1 VLNWPLELYP
11 VDRKTRKNIKTD
23 KFAEEVGHTFE
34 FLTSHTAETKRY
46 VAIGLAVL
54 LVAGG
59 IYYYVRHQAGVREE
73 ALAAFIKIDNA
84 SISTTPQPPNL
95 NFATQEEKD
104 KARSK
109 ALNDLKTKYHGT
121 QEGSIAG
128 MFLAADEVDKSNY
141 AQAEKLYRDVMDSA
155 PSEYSSLARV
165 SLAQVLAAQGKTAE
179 AEKLMNNL
187 IDHPTAMVSKEQATL
202 QLAQIL
208 IPTDPAK
215 ARKLL
220 QPLTTAR
227 TAISKAAID
236 EMGKVP
242 QTN

>member
-1 VLNWPLELYP
+1 M
-11 VDRKTRKNIKTD
+11 DRKTRKDIKTD
-23 KFAEEVGHTFE
+23 KFAEEIGHTFE

-46 VAIGLAVL
+46 AAIGLAVI

-59 IYYYVRHQAGVREE
+59 IYYYVHHQAGVREE
-73 ALAAFIKIDNA
+73 ALAAAIKIDNA
-84 SISTTPQPPNL
+84 QISTTPQPPNL
-95 NFATQEEKD
+95 TFATQEEKD
-104 KARSK
+104 KARAK

-128 MFLAADEVDKSNY
+128 MFLAADEADKSNY

-155 PSEYSSLARV
+155 PAEYSSLARV
-165 SLAQVLAAQGKTAE
+165 SLAQVLAAQGKTAD
-179 AEKLMNNL
+179 AEKLMRDL
-187 IDHPTAMVSKEQATL
+187 ISHPTAMVSKEQAQL

-208 IPTDPAK
+208 IPTNPSE

>member
-1 VLNWPLELYP
+1 
-11 VDRKTRKNIKTD
+11 VDRKTRKNIKSD

-46 VAIGLAVL
+46 AAIALAVL

-73 ALAAFIKIDNA
+73 ALANAIKIDNA
-84 SISTTPQPPNL
+84 VISATPQPPNL
-95 NFATQEEKD
+95 NYATQEEKD
-104 KARSK
+104 KARAK
-109 ALNDLKTKYHGT
+109 ALSDLATKYRGT
-121 QEGSIAG
+121 QEGAIGG
-128 MFLAADEVDKSNY
+128 MYLAADEADKSNY
-141 AQAEKLYRDVMDSA
+141 AQSEKLYKDVVDSA
-155 PSEYSSLARV
+155 PTEYASLASV
-165 SLAQVLAAQGKTAE
+165 SLAQVLAAQGKTAD
-179 AEKLMNNL
+179 AKKVMDNL
-187 IDHPTAMVSKEQATL
+187 IAHPTAMVSKEQATL

-208 IPTDPAK
+208 IPTNPAE

-242 QTN
+242 PTN

>member
-1 VLNWPLELYP
+1 M
-11 VDRKTRKNIKTD
+11 DRKTRKNIKTD

-34 FLTSHTAETKRY
+34 FLTEHTAETKRY
-46 VAIGLAVL
+46 AAIGLAVVL
-54 LVAGG
+54 IAGG

-73 ALAAFIKIDNA
+73 ALAAAMKIDNA
-84 SISTTPQPPNL
+84 VISATPQPPNL
-95 NFATQEEKD
+95 NFPTQEEKD

-109 ALNDLKTKYHGT
+109 ALNDLAAKYHGT

-128 MFLAADEVDKSNY
+128 MYLAADQADKGNY
-141 AQAEKLYRDVMDSA
+141 AQAEKLYKDVADSA
-155 PSEYSSLARV
+155 PSEYASLARV
-165 SLAQVLAAQGKTAE
+165 SLAQVLAAEGKTAD
-179 AEKLMNNL
+179 AEKTMRNL
-187 IDHPTAMVSKEQATL
+187 IANPTAMVSKEQATL

-208 IPTDPAK
+208 IPTNPAE

-236 EMGKVP
+236 TMGKVP

>member
-1 VLNWPLELYP
+1 M
-11 VDRKTRKNIKTD
+11 DRKTRKNIKSD
-23 KFAEEVGHTFE
+23 KFAEEVEHTFA

-46 VAIGLAVL
+46 AAIGLAVI

-73 ALAAFIKIDNA
+73 ALAAAIKIDNA
-84 SISTTPQPPNL
+84 VISTTPQPPNL

-104 KARSK
+104 KARAK
-109 ALNDLKTKYHGT
+109 ALTDLTTKYHGT
-121 QEGSIAG
+121 SEGSVAG
-128 MFLAADEVDKSNY
+128 MFLAADEADKSNY
-141 AQAEKLYRDVMDSA
+141 AQAEKLYRDVADSA
-155 PSEYSSLARV
+155 PSEYASLARV
-165 SLAQVLAAQGKTAE
+165 SLAQVLAAQGKTAD

-220 QPLTTAR
+220 QPLTTSR